1 MDIKEQNVVVPNTT
15 PGHYFTTSFF
25 NSSVE
30 KATLA
35 DFSTGFTPFND
46 KMAHMLT
53 PYMFSKG
60 LAPSGTSR
68 TQFF

>member
-1 MDIKEQNVVVPNTT
+1 MVPTST
-15 PGHYFTTSFF
+15 PGHYFATGLF

-46 KMAHMLT
+46 RMSHLLT

-60 LAPSGTSR
+60 VTGSGSLPS
-68 TQFF
+68 

>member
-1 MDIKEQNVVVPNTT
+1 MDLKEAQPHAALPNTT
-15 PGHYFTTSFF
+15 PGHYFATSLF

-46 KMAHMLT
+46 KMSHMLT

-60 LAPSGTSR
+60 VTGSGS
-68 TQFF
+68 

>member
-1 MDIKEQNVVVPNTT
+1 MLPNNTT
-15 PGHYFTTSFF
+15 PGHFFGSSLF

-46 KMAHMLT
+46 RMSHMLT

-60 LAPSGTSR
+60 VTGSGKFTPIK
-68 TQFF
+68 